1 MNIRSFKAGGSLALF
16 LPLLLS
22 ACAVSQS
29 PVGQTARPIE
39 SAPTCQAQ
47 PASAAV
53 GQTATARVVEQ
64 ARQQSGSRLA
74 RVLRPGQAV
83 TMEFMGDRLNLD
95 VNAAGVVTRVR
106 CG

>member
-1 MNIRSFKAGGSLALF
+1 MIKPFFKTGAWSALV
-16 LPLLLS
+16 LLS
-22 ACAVSQS
+22 ACAAPQA
-29 PVGQTARPIE
+29 PVGQPARPIE
-39 SAPTCQAQ
+39 PAQTCQAQ

-64 ARQQSGSRLA
+64 ARQQSGSRMA
-74 RVLRPGQAV
+74 RVIRPGQAV
-83 TMEFMGDRLNLD
+83 TMEYSGDRLNID